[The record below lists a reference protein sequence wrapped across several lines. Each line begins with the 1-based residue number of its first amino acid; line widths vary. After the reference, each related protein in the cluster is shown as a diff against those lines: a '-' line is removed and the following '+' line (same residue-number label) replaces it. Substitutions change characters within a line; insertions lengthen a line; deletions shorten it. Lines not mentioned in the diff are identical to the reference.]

1 LNFDREISVIHIS
14 VFYTQWSKLQE
25 VKLTDSAT
33 NATTWKLS
41 NSGKYS
47 TASKYMAQ
55 LISAP
60 TSFVKTA
67 PPPQHIFLLILVH
80 LECNKDSGGPRENIQ
95 WGHKL

>member
-1 LNFDREISVIHIS
+1 LNFDRGISVIHIS

-33 NATTWKLS
+33 NAITWKLS
-41 NSGKYS
+41 NSEKYS

-60 TSFVKTA
+60 TSFVKIA
-67 PPPQHIFLLILVH
+67 PPPNIFFLLTLVH
-80 LECNKDSGGPRENIQ
+80 LECNKE
-95 WGHKL
+95 